1 MPRGGLTSGSGYN
14 GHNSD
19 GRHKND
25 PSKGRGNPVGKGR
38 PEGAKDSVPRGSPG
52 QGESGASEQARAYS
66 QSEFESFF
74 TAAKRR
80 KVLNQ
85 LQKQAEKGHYKSAE
99 LLLAYDMGKPAVAT
113 EQSEGEGMT
122 AEQTRALAEQVK
134 LHLLT
139 KDGKVVEGEPEGDER
154 SG

>member
-1 MPRGGLTSGSGYN
+1 MPSGGLTSGSGYN

-25 PSKGRGNPVGKGR
+25 KPRGR
-38 PEGAKDSVPRGSPG
+38 PPGAKNIVPRRKV
-52 QGESGASEQARAYS
+52 GEDEGKASDETQPYARA
-66 QSEFESFF
+66 EFETFF
-74 TAAKRR
+74 TPAKRR

-85 LQKQAEKGHYKSAE
+85 LQEQAEKGHYKSAE

-113 EQSEGEGMT
+113 ELAEGQTMT

-134 LHLLT
+134 LLLVA
-139 KDGKVVEGEPEGDER
+139 KNGEAVAEGDVI
-154 SG
+154 